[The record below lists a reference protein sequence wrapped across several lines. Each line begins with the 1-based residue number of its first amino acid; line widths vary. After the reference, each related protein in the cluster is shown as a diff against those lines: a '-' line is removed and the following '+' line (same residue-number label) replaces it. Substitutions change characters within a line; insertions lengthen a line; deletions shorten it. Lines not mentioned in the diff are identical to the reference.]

1 MVNQYNT
8 IMLYCYC
15 VQQLTNILH
24 HSTIKRTGLSYNF
37 NLRTFINMT
46 RFLAFA
52 LFSLISTMCWSLE
65 DNPTVC
71 TAFGELET
79 NWAKIRYQT
88 PVKQRMKT
96 FKTMLT
102 SLDKAPQQCLATAN
116 YIIIEAM
123 IRGSMIKLNSSSF
136 STLTKIKKIK
146 KLLGQAIN
154 KDPAAMDGLGWTLLG
169 LLYDK
174 SPGWPLSIGDDNKAE
189 NAYKK
194 GLKYN
199 PAGIDANFYYGDFLR
214 RKDLPLQ
221 AKRYLLKA
229 NQAKLRS
236 GREIAHQGRLKDVQR
251 SLRKLAK

>member
-1 MVNQYNT
+1 
-8 IMLYCYC
+8 
-15 VQQLTNILH
+15 
-24 HSTIKRTGLSYNF
+24 
-37 NLRTFINMT
+37 MT
-46 RFLAFA
+46 RFLTFA

-65 DNPTVC
+65 DNPAVC
-71 TAFGELET
+71 AAYGELET
-79 NWAKIRYQT
+79 NWAKVRYQT
-88 PVKQRMKT
+88 PKDQRMKAFESMLIS
-96 FKTMLT
+96 FKQ
-102 SLDKAPQQCLATAN
+102 APKDCLATAE
-116 YIIIEAM
+116 YLIIEAM

-136 STLTKIKKIK
+136 STLKKINTIKKSLK
-146 KLLGQAIN
+146 QAIN
-154 KDPAAMDGLGWTLLG
+154 KNPTSMDGLAWTLLG

-174 SPGWPLSIGDDNKAE
+174 SPGWPLSIGDDDKAE
-189 NAYKK
+189 KAYKK

-251 SLRKLAK
+251 SLRKLAQ